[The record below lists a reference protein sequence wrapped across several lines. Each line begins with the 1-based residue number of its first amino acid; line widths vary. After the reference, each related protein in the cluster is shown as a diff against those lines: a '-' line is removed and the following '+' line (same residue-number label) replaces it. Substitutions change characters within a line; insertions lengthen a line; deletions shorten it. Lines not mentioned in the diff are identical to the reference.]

1 MMEKIKRL
9 QEEIQQLIADQ
20 HFDRH
25 PAELYEPVKYI
36 MSLGGKRLRPLLTLL
51 ANDLFGGEKKHA
63 LYPALAVEM
72 FHNFTLVHDDIMDN
86 APIRRGSPTV
96 HNKWNSNIAI
106 LSGDTMFAMAY
117 QYATRTEPRYIP
129 AILEVFSQTAIEVCE
144 GQQLDMNFETAANVS
159 IAEYLEMIR
168 LKTAVLLGACLKI
181 GAITAEASTT
191 DTDHIY
197 HFGVNLGISFQLKD
211 DLLDLYG
218 NQGVFGKL
226 TGGDV
231 LANKKTYL
239 VLRALELASKA
250 DKQRLNE
257 LFRPDT
263 QIGANEKIAQVKALF
278 DKYNIEQ
285 EVSKIMTDYLGHAF
299 GNLEQVNADPER
311 KELIKTYA
319 RYLYD
324 RIS

>member
-1 MMEKIKRL
+1 MDKIKRL
-9 QEEIQQLIADQ
+9 QEEINRLIAEQ
-20 HFDRH
+20 KFNRH
-25 PAELYEPVKYI
+25 PSELYEPVQYI

-51 ANDLFGGEKKHA
+51 ANELFEGRIEHA
-63 LYPALAVEM
+63 LYPALAIEV

-86 APIRRGSPTV
+86 APIRRGHPTV
-96 HNKWNSNIAI
+96 HKKWNANIAI

-117 QYATRTEPRYIP
+117 QYAVRTDKQYIP
-129 AILEVFSQTAIEVCE
+129 AILDVFSQTAIEVCE
-144 GQQLDMNFETAANVS
+144 GQQLDLNFETSQSVS

-181 GAITAEASTT
+181 GAITANAAAE
-191 DTDHIY
+191 DTDLLY
-197 HFGVNLGISFQLKD
+197 NFGVNLGIAFQLKD

-218 NQGVFGKL
+218 NEGVFGKV

-239 VLRALELASKA
+239 VLRALELASPE
-250 DKQRLNE
+250 DRDRLLQ
-257 LFRPDT
+257 LFDAT
-263 QIGANEKIAQVKALF
+263 YHINGVEKILEVKQIF
-278 DKYNIEQ
+278 DKYHIHE
-285 EVSKIMTDYLGHAF
+285 EVNKIMSHYLSNAF
-299 GNLEQVNADPER
+299 DMLGKVSAGPER
-311 KELIKTYA
+311 TRTLKEFA